1 MEDQMS
7 RLVSAVCAVVVAMA
21 ALTWSGKPTYSQ
33 GRSGEIYIDLVSGGF
48 ILGAAG
54 GSGTL
59 IYRGRQYPLSIGGL
73 SVGAT
78 IGLAGS
84 RLSGRVYNLRR
95 VTDIQGTYRAA
106 GVGYAVIAGRRVARL
121 TNARGVVLQLRGR
134 QVGLEASADVSGMRI
149 SLR

>member
-1 MEDQMS
+1 MS
-7 RLVSAVCAVVVAMA
+7 RLTSMICAVALAFAAVA
-21 ALTWSGKPTYSQ
+21 WSGQPTYSQ

-48 ILGAAG
+48 IIGGAG
-54 GSGTL
+54 GSGVL
-59 IYRGRQYPLSIGGL
+59 VYRGRRYPLSIGGVG
-73 SVGAT
+73 VGAT

-95 VTDIQGTYRAA
+95 VTDIEGTYRAT
-106 GVGYAVIAGRRVARL
+106 GVGYAIVAGRRVARL
-121 TNARGVVLQLRGR
+121 VNARGVVLHLRGR